1 MVLPDDVIALVH
13 DLSSDGL
20 AVTLIGPP
28 VKRPKGS
35 NQPQY
40 QSLSKS
46 EQQLERYNGINSA
59 ERSKSTEN
67 CKARFP
73 SRYVYN
79 DEKPDVA
86 SDNESKKKKYSSMC
100 GEVWLNRD
108 SEVIHKKLSKKLDV
122 RYINQIKNFKE
133 KIKSS
138 YVLSCNQQQC
148 PIIQERLTQH
158 QLMHHLNTK
167 KIEFVVQRKNRD
179 KAINVSPTLSRM
191 RLPKFTL
198 PFSHDGRLVQ
208 TEITMRDFSPSRFP
222 RKQPNR
228 VVNFDRDI
236 SLKRSET
243 REVLSKRNFYKEH
256 LQNEILNWLHHVPM
270 FYSLNFTIKD
280 IKHNVVH
287 NLAEKLNSLVSIA
300 HEPSYEMKVKVEIE
314 NCLNKLP
321 MWLHGTKRDQM
332 LFKEGLR
339 EKLWNKIKGINEN
352 FLGIKYE
359 KTIGPRNVVVNDD
372 PMAVFEREAMEWSQK
387 LQLDPAKGVTK
398 RNVVALI
405 MKRLTPL
412 LKIPLNT
419 TSYKLILKGEI
430 IDILDDTPLALT
442 SQKFRTVYLN
452 RLAEDLTNRLLAVQ
466 VNKKQSNNKTA
477 GTNVSVFHQCAG
489 QIMGIPIPKTLGNL
503 KELITDRVGECLEKI
518 KVCHRNDLQSEI
530 CSSFLDSKACLRAG
544 DEVSIKDEICQY
556 LRDTGRIS
564 GERTQIVANMIME
577 KVKDVIHHDTRH
589 SAATSF
595 DSVIPQLSS
604 TVTIYRWGFGK
615 KKTDAPVTSTPIKSD
630 KKEISKLSPEETS
643 YIDNVSKV
651 IRSWMDTLPKQ
662 YNEDVNFKETIIRDL
677 AGDLMDHFK
686 VDQLAPEAFPDKD
699 KYQKYVVYR
708 WLYKFNFYDDDKIA
722 EEAKPRIAD
731 FLKRLNGVPVP
742 NLTASQHGTRQA
754 MGHIKHMEGEKGWE
768 EDYVPKGVDVLED
781 QISVWLN
788 EQPSEIYSNKDKNVR
803 DKMVHEL
810 ALNMQDRLR
819 NKSPESEI
827 DKDIN
832 SWVKKM
838 VKYKEREH
846 VGVLSQNLKERII
859 DTPQDQT
866 LQGRQE
872 ERQRYMAAKIAE
884 KRQKQAGPSDRVQ
897 QDVSNVGN
905 IQGDPD
911 RTIREFIPL
920 FIQRHYNID
929 DPLIFNAFAHLLK
942 TELRLQDVN
951 TRKEIYEYFEQS
963 KVHERFRPEKYK
975 SSLDYYKIISNWL
988 NDIPIEKQFNTPD
1001 NKTRIEF
1008 INDLAKNI
1016 EEIEEQRYQNP
1027 NAMEYN
1033 YLTASM
1039 ILQTMHT
1046 YGLPILPEHK
1056 DNTPL
1061 MVEQLL
1067 QRLAER
1073 RPISPRQTP
1082 RSQAR
1087 SPGNESN
1094 ELSQSL
1100 NASDIKEQNL
1110 SDFIDDYIRINGAEI
1125 ADDDIKFEIWTS
1137 NLYKE
1142 VNKMIKDGMNPSAP
1156 NKALLYEKFADVPIP
1171 SDEDVNRCNY
1181 NTKYREDIIDWMH
1194 NLPIVLPNFDFQ
1206 EKRFKMIAEL
1216 SEKMCETDLLRR
1228 AYPNDKKGDKKLESY
1243 IGDWVSKLPLDKNR
1257 PIVLP
1262 IVTQQL
1268 MSRMDRV
1275 NNILKV
1281 KSSDNVINSSS
1292 NSSNSNSSIKSK
1304 KDNKQNVSKGG
1315 SKSSICSLFKSKKTP
1330 AESIVET
1337 IESWCNK
1344 LPIKDK
1350 DKGAVK
1356 KMKQGIARNLYQ
1368 KTTELNLD
1376 PKVFNDDLLYR
1387 EMLGDEIDTQ
1397 LENVPQN
1404 PELQKNRE
1412 KLKENLIN
1420 SIMETNKVIKEKS
1433 TGENYR
1439 NKLETTLDA
1448 SIPNPVQSTHMFD
1461 PGFEL
1466 YKNHLASMFILENF
1480 DHANEDVKAKYENQ
1494 IKQETDK
1501 YFESARNRNAL
1512 PLTKDQIYNELY
1524 SALFKVPMPNET
1536 SVIDEVEQVKTRCVI
1551 DGWYES
1557 LPVQHTDNLTELLE
1571 RDRILSTLAKRIH
1584 DIEKTKSCKVDD
1596 HILKE
1601 TRKWL
1606 DKLPL
1611 TAGHEGHDVYAK
1623 KLLKLLKSTSKDRK
1637 YVPADKTCKG
1647 KCNGGK
1653 GVKNK
1658 KESKKG
1664 PQLQSKATHAKPCI
1678 QATPMAHKKPGDIIV
1693 EIVDEWCNQLPLN
1706 STEEQN
1712 KVIRDNISTRIIIQ
1726 ISELNMDPEIF
1737 NDDVVYTEL
1746 LDEELE
1752 GILSNIPVDRN
1763 FENTKIERKHQ
1774 LITKI
1779 ISIKPLI
1786 KEEKARHE
1794 YKQELNSTVASILTE
1809 PQDTTEGKRALFN
1822 QLKEEIVENFV
1833 QFNYNKHD
1841 EEGRKLYKK
1850 QLNDAILKYCANLR
1864 KNCQDEKVDPLVR
1877 RNQLLCELEKIP
1889 VPQTALKEEVAEIK
1903 MRKEVDQLLRQQS
1916 VPEGEPRNK
1925 MKKHLAKR
1933 LCDIEKSGY
1942 TPSNE
1947 KKMKVDITRCFK
1959 KLDKD
1964 ISSKDADDF
1973 INKLK
1978 NNESERKAP
1987 PLTSS
1992 QAGELNT
1999 STKPSDTS
2007 GSIYVSRDQVL
2018 TIKNRED
2025 AKTPQKHTS
2034 SQIPSQVDS
2043 GEQWVSL
2050 PETVNRMPNSCSP
2063 ACSHNRTENRNRYP
2077 PAANQFDQS
2086 VSQPVDYNDFEGG
2099 NFVSSSKAAP
2109 NNYAKPPSCCQND
2122 TRTSQK
2128 QNSPQIP
2135 PQYDTSQGE
2144 QWISLP
2150 ETVNRMPDSS
2160 NQPSSYSGTEN
2171 RSRYPPAASQF
2182 DQSVSQPVDYNDF
2195 EGGNFVSSS
2204 KAAPNNY
2211 AKSPCCQNDTR
2222 TSQKQNTPQIP
2233 PQYDTSQG
2241 EQWISLPETVN
2252 RMPDSSNQPS
2262 SYSGTENRSRYPP
2275 AANQFDQS
2283 GSQPVDYND
2292 FEGGNFVSSSKAAP
2306 NNYAKPSS
2314 CCQNDTRTSQKQN
2327 SPQRPPQYDTS
2338 QGEQWISLPE
2348 TVNRMPN
2355 SSYQTPSYPGP
2366 DNRSRYPAQQFDQS
2380 VAEPGNYSDFEGGN
2394 FLNSSKAPPN
2404 YYSQTP
2410 GQVPAQF
2417 GVPNN
2422 QPDQRSMNQYYQS
2435 PQQPQQAP
2443 RESSP
2448 TSFGQ
2453 MGTPRQVGQS
2463 PGGAHSPQEDPTPE
2477 SLFQTPV
2484 FRPVP
2489 FQRQLVVPPSLE
2501 PSPVQGP
2508 PGSTPAQ
2515 NDPQSPM
2522 PGSANPRCL
2531 SMLAGR
2537 RMQGFKGDEEVICV
2551 CERCTGKN
2559 CKGIPLCVLA
2569 MQKYFE
2575 DCLGIPV
2582 CMHFPEC
2589 FRQ

>member
-1 MVLPDDVIALVH
+1 MAVTDDVIALVH
-13 DLSSDGL
+13 DMSSAGL
-20 AVTLIGPP
+20 AVTIIGPP
-28 VKRPKGS
+28 VRRPKGC
-35 NQPQY
+35 NQAQN
-40 QSLSKS
+40 QNLSKS
-46 EQQLERYNGINSA
+46 EQKIEKCNGNNSA

-67 CKARFP
+67 CNARSP
-73 SRYVYN
+73 SRYVY
-79 DEKPDVA
+79 DEKPDIS

-100 GEVWLNRD
+100 GELWSNRD
-108 SEVIHKKLSKKLDV
+108 SEVLHRKLSKKLDV
-122 RYINQIKNFKE
+122 RYINQIKSFKE

-158 QLMHHLNTK
+158 QLIHHLNAK
-167 KIEFVVQRKNRD
+167 KIEFVTQRKNRD

-208 TEITMRDFSPSRFP
+208 TEITMRDFSPGRFP
-222 RKQPNR
+222 RKHTNR
-228 VVNFDRDI
+228 VVNFDREI

-243 REVLSKRNFYKEH
+243 REVLSKKNFYKEH

-270 FYSLNFTIKD
+270 FYSLNFTTKD

-287 NLAEKLNSLVSIA
+287 TLAEKINSLASIA
-300 HEPSYEMKVKVEIE
+300 HEPSYEMKVKIEIE

-332 LFKEGLR
+332 LFKDGLR
-339 EKLWNKIKGINEN
+339 EKLWNKIRGLNEN
-352 FLGIKYE
+352 FLGLRYE
-359 KTIGPRNVVVNDD
+359 KSVGFQNIVLNDD
-372 PMAVFEREAMEWSQK
+372 PMAIFEKEITDWSQK
-387 LQLDPAKGVTK
+387 LQLDPSKKVTR
-398 RNVVALI
+398 RNVVSLI

-412 LKIPLNT
+412 LKIPLHT

-430 IDILDDTPLALT
+430 IDILDDTPLTLT
-442 SQKFRTVYLN
+442 SQRFRTVYLN
-452 RLAEDLTNRLLAVQ
+452 RLAEDLTNRLLTIQ
-466 VNKKQSNNKTA
+466 LNSKSSNNKTA
-477 GTNVSVFHQCAG
+477 GTNVSVFHQYAG

-518 KVCHRNDLQSEI
+518 KVCHRNDLQMEI
-530 CSSFLDSKACLRAG
+530 CSSFLDSKACLRTG

-564 GERTQIVANMIME
+564 GERTQVVANMIIE
-577 KVKDVIHHDTRH
+577 QVKDIIHETRH

-595 DSVIPQLSS
+595 DSVIPELSS
-604 TVTIYRWGFGK
+604 SVSVYWGFRK
-615 KKTDAPVTSTPIKSD
+615 KKADAPVTSTPIKSD

-643 YIDNVSKV
+643 YMDDVSNV

-662 YNEDVNFKETIIRDL
+662 YNEDLNFKETIIRDL
-677 AGDLMDHFK
+677 AGDLMDHVK
-686 VDQLAPEAFPDKD
+686 VEQLAPDAFPDKD
-699 KYQKYVVYR
+699 KYQKYVLYR
-708 WLYKFNFYDDDKIA
+708 WLFKFNFYDDDKIA
-722 EEAKPRIAD
+722 EDAKPHIAD
-731 FLKRLNGVPVP
+731 FLNRLKRVPVP
-742 NLTASQHGTRQA
+742 NLTASHHGTRQA
-754 MGHIKHMEGEKGWE
+754 MGHIKHMEGERGWE

-781 QISVWLN
+781 NISVWMN
-788 EQPSEIYSNKDKNVR
+788 EQPSEIYSNKDKNKR

-846 VGVLSQNLKERII
+846 IGVLSQNLKERIMSA
-859 DTPQDQT
+859 PQDRT
-866 LQGRQE
+866 LQARQE

-884 KRQKQAGPSDRVQ
+884 KKQKQAGLSDEVPRN
-897 QDVSNVGN
+897 VSNIGN

-911 RTIREFIPL
+911 RTIREFVPL
-920 FIQRHYNID
+920 YIERHYNID
-929 DPLIFNAFAHLLK
+929 DPLVFSAFAHLLK
-942 TELRLQDVN
+942 TELRRQDVY
-951 TRKEIYEYFEQS
+951 TRKEIYEFFEQS
-963 KVHERFRPEKYK
+963 KIHEKFRPEKYK
-975 SSLDYYKIISNWL
+975 NSLDYFKIISNWL
-988 NDIPIEKQFNTPD
+988 NGIPIEQHFNRPD

-1082 RSQAR
+1082 RSHTT
-1087 SPGNESN
+1087 SPGNDS
-1094 ELSQSL
+1094 LSQSL
-1100 NASDIKEQNL
+1100 NTSDIKEQNL
-1110 SDFIDDYIRINGAEI
+1110 SDFINDYIRINGAEI
-1125 ADDDIKFEIWTS
+1125 ADDEIKFEIWTS

-1142 VNKMIKDGMNPSAP
+1142 VNKMIRNGMDPSAP
-1156 NKALLYEKFADVPIP
+1156 NKALLYDKFADVPIP
-1171 SDEDVNRCNY
+1171 SDGDIKRNNY
-1181 NTKYREDIIDWMH
+1181 NTKYRTEIIDWMH

-1206 EKRFKMIAEL
+1206 EKRFKMIVEL
-1216 SEKMCETDLLRR
+1216 SEKMCETDSLRR
-1228 AYPNDKKGDKKLESY
+1228 AYPNDKNGDKKLERY
-1243 IGDWVSKLPLDKNR
+1243 IGDWISELPLDESR

-1275 NNILKV
+1275 NNIIV
-1281 KSSDNVINSSS
+1281 AKSSDNVLGSSS
-1292 NSSNSNSSIKSK
+1292 NSLKSDSSSLKSK
-1304 KDNKQNVSKGG
+1304 KDSKQNVSKKS
-1315 SKSSICSLFKSKKTP
+1315 SKNSICSLFKAKKTP
-1330 AESIVET
+1330 AESIVEA

-1350 DKGAVK
+1350 DKEAVK

-1368 KTTELNLD
+1368 KTCELNLD
-1376 PKVFNDDLLYR
+1376 PRVFNDDLLYR

-1412 KLKENLIN
+1412 KLKESLIN
-1420 SIMETNKVIKEKS
+1420 NIMETNEVIKEKS

-1439 NKLETTLDA
+1439 NKLETTIDS

-1461 PGFEL
+1461 PGFEI
-1466 YKNHLASMFILENF
+1466 YKNHLADMFILENF
-1480 DHANEDVKAKYENQ
+1480 DHANDDVKANYEKR

-1536 SVIDEVEQVKTRCVI
+1536 SVIDEVEQVKTRCEI

-1557 LPVQHTDNLTELLE
+1557 LPVEHTDNLTELLE
-1571 RDRILSTLAKRIH
+1571 RDKILSTLAKRIH
-1584 DIEKTKSCKVDD
+1584 EIEKSKSCKTDD
-1596 HILKE
+1596 KITKE

-1606 DKLPL
+1606 EKLPL
-1611 TAGHEGHDVYAK
+1611 TPGHEGHDAYAK
-1623 KLLKLLKSTSKDRK
+1623 KLLKILKSTASDRK
-1637 YVPADKTCKG
+1637 HVPSDKKCKG
-1647 KCNGGK
+1647 KCKTGK
-1653 GVKNK
+1653 GSSDK
-1658 KESKKG
+1658 KESKKTE

-1678 QATPMAHKKPGDIIV
+1678 QVTPMAHKKPGDIIV
-1693 EIVDEWCNQLPLN
+1693 EIVEDWCNELPLN

-1712 KVIRDNISTRIIIQ
+1712 KVIRDNISTRIIIH

-1752 GILSNIPVDRN
+1752 GILSNIPVNSD
-1763 FENTKIERKHQ
+1763 FENTKLERKYQ

-1779 ISIKPLI
+1779 MSIKPLI

-1794 YKQELNSTVASILTE
+1794 YKQELDSTVASILKE
-1809 PQDTTEGKRALFN
+1809 PQDTSANKLALFN

-1833 QFNYNKHD
+1833 QFHYNKHD
-1841 EEGRKLYKK
+1841 EEGRQLYKK
-1850 QLNDAILKYCANLR
+1850 QVHDAVVKYCAEI
-1864 KNCQDEKVDPLVR
+1864 KDKSGDEEMDPLVR

-1889 VPQTALKEEVAEIK
+1889 VPQTALQEEVAEIK
-1903 MRKEVDQLLRQQS
+1903 MKKEVEELLRQQS
-1916 VPEGEPRNK
+1916 VPEGEKTNK
-1925 MKKHLAKR
+1925 IKKHLAKR

-1947 KKMKVDITRCFK
+1947 KKMKSDITRCFK

-1964 ISSKDADDF
+1964 ISPKDVDDF

-1978 NNESERKAP
+1978 NNEAERKAP

-1992 QAGELNT
+1992 QAADLNSSSTGPTET
-1999 STKPSDTS
+1999 SRPN
-2007 GSIYVSRDQVL
+2007 YVSRDHVL
-2018 TIKNRED
+2018 TVKNQD
-2025 AKTPQKHTS
+2025 DTKTPQKHIS
-2034 SQIPSQVDS
+2034 SQVDS

-2050 PETVNRMPNSCSP
+2050 PETVNRMPNSCYQ
-2063 ACSHNRTENRNRYP
+2063 T
-2077 PAANQFDQS
+2077 
-2086 VSQPVDYNDFEGG
+2086 
-2099 NFVSSSKAAP
+2099 
-2109 NNYAKPPSCCQND
+2109 
-2122 TRTSQK
+2122 
-2128 QNSPQIP
+2128 
-2135 PQYDTSQGE
+2135 
-2144 QWISLP
+2144 
-2150 ETVNRMPDSS
+2150 
-2160 NQPSSYSGTEN
+2160 PSSLGTEN
-2171 RSRYPPAASQF
+2171 RSRYPASQ
-2182 DQSVSQPVDYNDF
+2182 
-2195 EGGNFVSSS
+2195 
-2204 KAAPNNY
+2204 
-2211 AKSPCCQNDTR
+2211 
-2222 TSQKQNTPQIP
+2222 
-2233 PQYDTSQG
+2233 YD
-2241 EQWISLPETVN
+2241 
-2252 RMPDSSNQPS
+2252 R
-2262 SYSGTENRSRYPP
+2262 
-2275 AANQFDQS
+2275 
-2283 GSQPVDYND
+2283 
-2292 FEGGNFVSSSKAAP
+2292 
-2306 NNYAKPSS
+2306 
-2314 CCQNDTRTSQKQN
+2314 
-2327 SPQRPPQYDTS
+2327 
-2338 QGEQWISLPE
+2338 
-2348 TVNRMPN
+2348 
-2355 SSYQTPSYPGP
+2355 
-2366 DNRSRYPAQQFDQS
+2366 S
-2380 VAEPGNYSDFEGGN
+2380 VAEPVNYSDFEAGN
-2394 FLNSSKAPPN
+2394 FLSSSQAPPN
-2404 YYSQTP
+2404 YYAQTP
-2410 GQVPAQF
+2410 SQVPEQF
-2417 GVPNN
+2417 NVSNN
-2422 QPDQRSMNQYYQS
+2422 QPGHGISQRSINQYYQS
-2435 PQQPQQAP
+2435 PQQPQQVP
-2443 RESSP
+2443 RETVSGRMPSP

-2453 MGTPRQVGQS
+2453 MGTPRQVAQS
-2463 PGGAHSPQEDPTPE
+2463 PGGAHSPSIAVSPGDTTSE
-2477 SLFQTPV
+2477 SLFQAPV

-2489 FQRQLVVPPSLE
+2489 FERQFSVPPSLE

-2508 PGSTPAQ
+2508 PGFTPSQ
-2515 NDPQSPM
+2515 NDPRTPM
-2522 PGSANPRCL
+2522 TGSANPLAIAPRCL
-2531 SMLAGR
+2531 SAAR
-2537 RMQGFKGDEEVICV
+2537 RFQGLRGDEEEICV

-2575 DCLGIPV
+2575 DCFGIPV

-2589 FRQ
+2589 FHQ